1 MVVKHLGVASGAAK
15 QDFAFFNR
23 LADIADIKHGN
34 LYAAHYRAIRG
45 FDDILSE
52 SDYGV

>member
-23 LADIADIKHGN
+23 LADVGHVEHGN
-34 LYAAHYRAIRG
+34 LYASDYRPISR
-45 FDDILSE
+45 FDDVLSE
-52 SDYGV
+52 SD